1 MTEHPSRRTRN
12 LRHTEPADV
21 SLHDA
26 LYALA
31 DPVRRPI
38 LRTLANEPDFVR
50 ACGTFD
56 LPVSKAT
63 ASHHFAVLR
72 DAGLLEQVDQGPRRL
87 NRLRRAEFDARFPG
101 LLALVVAEPA
111 TTTAA
116 RPEPSAAQDPILNN
130 AIKGTGS

>member
-1 MTEHPSRRTRN
+1 MTEHPSRRARN
-12 LRHTEPADV
+12 LRHSDPDDV
-21 SLHDA
+21 SLQDA

-31 DPVRRPI
+31 DPVRRSI
-38 LRTLANEPDFVR
+38 LRALANEPDFAR

-72 DAGLLEQVDQGPRRL
+72 NAGLLEQVDQGPRRL

-101 LLALVVAEPA
+101 LLALVLAEPA
-111 TTTAA
+111 TTTTAP
-116 RPEPSAAQDPILNN
+116 PEPSAAQT
-130 AIKGTGS
+130 A